1 MSRSSLGPADHVAT
15 VSVSFE
21 LAVDSPEHPPHFH
34 ECHRN
39 GERKRV
45 YDSPAPEHYFH
56 LQYQLLPPSPCGGV
70 DDAAGR
76 DGERKG
82 GPVYSKSDVVTFG
95 VVSKVYTEQD
105 ARVVRCWNE
114 KEDEKEEE
122 EREGEKEEFE
132 AKEKK
137 TKSRTH
143 FGWRHKHTFPVSE
156 ELLLQLYDHTM
167 EVRLWNSRE
176 KLAPRARFDRPR
188 AYRLPIPPPASKEE
202 DEKETSQSG
211 RPDKFPLV
219 RQKAGQ
225 TGSPGGKRRGRMRKK
240 ASNVSS
246 ISEEETDHDL
256 SASIT
261 EVPQSPT
268 KEAMSLDEMVEGTDQ
283 TPTTDQ
289 SEPKETTEDD
299 DIPTDQ
305 SEPKATNEDNDIPRD
320 QNESGP
326 LLTDQTEPPVTT
338 TAGDGVP
345 LKDHEMLGSVV
356 LNHSSIFAL
365 HDSHVSKSKP
375 RRMAAEVAEKARVE
389 REGLVLLRLK
399 MADLFA
405 KRDSISAKME
415 TSTDNIRVFEVSVS
429 LESPLMSDAHRQSLN
444 PTMITV
450 LRAINLPTQHLIQQQ
465 QRCDPVHIS
474 YQFHNLPPHHTPG
487 HPHSRDITW
496 EDSHIILLGTID
508 RDLLSEYLRGPPLA
522 MEVHDRDRCL
532 DKVQLESLFGAEQ
545 RDELLGTHAFGA
557 GEGVSE
563 VVCQRRRP
571 WDPFGVARFDLSG
584 LLTGQRMMKLTTP
597 ITAGPH
603 APPSRED
610 CRVGPHGRE
619 LLPPLP
625 AGDYLDNH
633 SYLSVT
639 IDLSHPLPPP
649 SLPPLPSLTPS
660 PSTTR
665 SSCPFARLVYLTSV
679 DEAGLSLVARILD
692 LVNDLNTAA
701 LGLGDLP
708 RDMLPTAL
716 STYKLTKWEMEGRDC
731 DVVTGVQVRD
741 REVSLLVLEG
751 LGRGAISRLWARL
764 PRHSSQDAGL
774 VKTFYNSGC
783 VFSRRLYGQLDVDLP
798 LIFLPHSLSSLT
810 QLSPLFIR
818 GAVTP
823 GALRAL
829 LCLSEMSVCGG
840 GMADL
845 VCNSLFPSCEEMAA
859 LAAQFGVLPG
869 GRLDLLDPGLSPRP
883 EGEVSRSHT
892 PVPPGNVTGE
902 VRRRRK
908 RMKMPLDMENR
919 RYERMICERK
929 DQETINHIDRNID
942 LAHSLSEKA
951 AQLPVHIRRRKTRMR
966 SLTDSHAVHLY
977 SSQTFNSAVLA
988 RARMRA
994 ELASDHTHQLYTY
1007 CQDYHSMTFEPFDP
1021 PNTKHT
1027 QRYISV

>member
-1 MSRSSLGPADHVAT
+1 MNRSSLGPADHVAT

-21 LAVDSPEHPPHFH
+21 LAVDSPERPPHFH

-39 GERKRV
+39 GEIKRV
-45 YDSPAPEHYFH
+45 YESPAPEHCFH
-56 LQYQLLPPSPCGGV
+56 LQYQLLPPGGA

-82 GPVYSKSDVVTFG
+82 GPIYSKSDVVTFG
-95 VVSKVYTEQD
+95 VVSKVYTEQVT
-105 ARVVRCWNE
+105 RVVRCWNE
-114 KEDEKEEE
+114 KEDEKDEKEEE
-122 EREGEKEEFE
+122 EEGEGEKEESE
-132 AKEKK
+132 GKEKK
-137 TKSRTH
+137 TESRTH

-188 AYRLPIPPPASKEE
+188 AFRLPIPPPASKEE

-219 RQKAGQ
+219 RQQAGQ
-225 TGSPGGKRRGRMRKK
+225 TASTRGKRRARTRKK

-246 ISEEETDHDL
+246 ISEEDTDPDL
-256 SASIT
+256 STSIT
-261 EVPQSPT
+261 EVPHSPT
-268 KEAMSLDEMVEGTDQ
+268 KEAVSLDENVEGTDQ
-283 TPTTDQ
+283 APTTDQ
-289 SEPKETTEDD
+289 GEPKETTEDD
-299 DIPTDQ
+299 DVPTDQ

-338 TAGDGVP
+338 AAGDGAP

-365 HDSHVSKSKP
+365 HDSHVSKSKS
-375 RRMAAEVAEKARVE
+375 RRMAAEAAEKARVE

-405 KRDSISAKME
+405 KRDSISAKMD

-429 LESPLMSDAHRQSLN
+429 LESPLMSDAHRRTLN
-444 PTMITV
+444 PTVITV
-450 LRAINLPTQHLIQQQ
+450 HRAIN
-465 QRCDPVHIS
+465 
-474 YQFHNLPPHHTPG
+474 
-487 HPHSRDITW
+487 
-496 EDSHIILLGTID
+496 
-508 RDLLSEYLRGPPLA
+508 
-522 MEVHDRDRCL
+522 
-532 DKVQLESLFGAEQ
+532 
-545 RDELLGTHAFGA
+545 
-557 GEGVSE
+557 
-563 VVCQRRRP
+563 
-571 WDPFGVARFDLSG
+571 
-584 LLTGQRMMKLTTP
+584 
-597 ITAGPH
+597 
-603 APPSRED
+603 
-610 CRVGPHGRE
+610 
-619 LLPPLP
+619 
-625 AGDYLDNH
+625 
-633 SYLSVT
+633 
-639 IDLSHPLPPP
+639 LPPP

-660 PSTTR
+660 PSTAQ

-692 LVNDLNTAA
+692 LVNDLNIAA
-701 LGLGDLP
+701 LGLDVLP

-716 STYKLTKWEMEGRDC
+716 STYKLTKWEMEGKDF

-741 REVSLLVLEG
+741 RDVSLLVLEG
-751 LGRGAISRLWARL
+751 PGHGAIYRLWTRL

-829 LCLSEMSVCGG
+829 LCLSEMSACGG

-845 VCNSLFPSCEEMAA
+845 VRNSLFPSCEEMAA

-869 GRLDLLDPGLSPRP
+869 GGELDLLDPGLSPRP

-902 VRRRRK
+902 VRRRRRK
-908 RMKMPLDMENR
+908 RMKMPLLDMENR
-919 RYERMICERK
+919 WYERMICERK
-929 DQETINHIDRNID
+929 DQETINHIDRNIA
-942 LAHSLSEKA
+942 LTHSLSEKA
-951 AQLPVHIRRRKTRMR
+951 AQLPVHVRRRKTRMR
-966 SLTDSHAVHLY
+966 SLTDSHTVHLY

-1021 PNTKHT
+1021 PNTQHT
-1027 QRYISV
+1027 QRDIDRRKWRTREGFVYPGVSTARRSNTHPETPHPARAHDLNQPFKDGVLHANTDKPTVERLHFPWEQRGDDFSLHYHVPPEFGPRPPISIHLTGERRAAELQHFQKLDSHDWESKVVVKDTRFYTHRRGIRTELARNGDRARESLKTF